1 MWYHFSF
8 ASGGNPYI
16 AMSASKKDSLIRK
29 YRNRGAKVERIENE
43 SPRFYGRTGERR
55 EVSPWRMGE
64 NRGERIQGNP

>member
-29 YRNRGAKVERIENE
+29 YRNRGVKVERIENG
-43 SPRFYGRTGERR
+43 FYL
-55 EVSPWRMGE
+55 VHDE
-64 NRGERIQGNP
+64 NL